1 MGVKHWVIH
10 AFLMYVF
17 SKYMYGHK
25 TSCARCQIAWT
36 QPPVRDSSRQQILM
50 ERVQEAVKYFFHFT
64 SLSIHPSLVKPEVV
78 KPSAV
83 TLPFM
88 SQSHTWKNFNI
99 TVLLASSAS
108 HGNEPKNDTVNSP
121 AWHSLGK
128 GCLSSIYCSPSLCSA
143 FHLFYILNTREKEW
157 GEGDHNYLHC
167 LKCSHP
173 VDLYSNIISYFLFL
187 SLGSPDPLSKYYS
200 ALSQLLAQGCP
211 RWF

>member
-1 MGVKHWVIH
+1 MHFSCMFSVNICMGIKPVVHGARLPGLSLLSVT
-10 AFLMYVF
+10 AADN
-17 SKYMYGHK
+17 KYSWKEYRK
-25 TSCARCQIAWT
+25 QSNTS
-36 QPPVRDSSRQQILM
+36 
-50 ERVQEAVKYFFHFT
+50 FT
-64 SLSIHPSLVKPEVV
+64 SHPCPSIHHWLSQKLCL
-78 KPSAV
+78 SAV

-121 AWHSLGK
+121 TRHSLGK

>member
-1 MGVKHWVIH
+1 MGIKPVVHGARLPGLSLLSVT
-10 AFLMYVF
+10 ADDN
-17 SKYMYGHK
+17 KYSWKEYRK
-25 TSCARCQIAWT
+25 QSN
-36 QPPVRDSSRQQILM
+36 PS
-50 ERVQEAVKYFFHFT
+50 FT
-64 SLSIHPSLVKPEVV
+64 SHPCPSIHHWLSQKLCL
-78 KPSAV
+78 SAV